1 VSMISLLIPELLP
14 TEFIRDA
21 SFIRFTEIFVNL
33 STDLASSCGM
43 ALFLRKIITILVA
56 FIMNY

>member
-1 VSMISLLIPELLP
+1 MIILLIPDLLPSELLR
-14 TEFIRDA
+14 EA
-21 SFIRFTEIFVNL
+21 SLKRLTDIFVNL

-56 FIMNY
+56 FIMNC